1 MQPISIQ
8 QLVIDSLATLSNDLH
23 NKVDQTLSQLETQQS
38 QTIDS
43 LIQKQLALMLPN
55 LYQQLLTHLNQQ
67 IDQKTQQHNQQITDY
82 LDELDKLQTAE
93 IATLKKGQEEFQNL
107 QDKIQST
114 LSHLDSIQPVDESKF
129 ESSLTDLKAS
139 IKTLQS
145 SISQSNSEQ
154 QSLESLISEL
164 ETLKTD
170 LVDKVSELTKLQS
183 DLTSYTMQ
191 LKVSIRPS
199 HLPPF

>member
-23 NKVDQTLSQLETQQS
+23 NKVDRTLSQLETQQS

-82 LDELDKLQTAE
+82 LDELDKLQKSE
-93 IATLKKGQEEFQNL
+93 VETLKKGQEEFQNL

-129 ESSLTDLKAS
+129 ESSLTDLKNS
-139 IKTLQS
+139 IQMLKTS
-145 SISQSNSEQ
+145 TSESNSEQ

-164 ETLKTD
+164 EKLKTD
-170 LVDKVSELTKLQS
+170 MTTKVSELTQLQS
-183 DLTSYTMQ
+183 DLANYAAQ
-191 LKVSIRPS
+191 LRQ
-199 HLPPF
+199 LLG

>member
-1 MQPISIQ
+1 MSTMQPISIQ

-23 NKVDQTLSQLETQQS
+23 NKVDRTLSQLETQQS

-82 LDELDKLQTAE
+82 LDELDKLQKSE
-93 IATLKKGQEEFQNL
+93 VETLKKGQEEFQNL

-129 ESSLTDLKAS
+129 ESSLTDLKNS
-139 IKTLQS
+139 IQMLKTS
-145 SISQSNSEQ
+145 TSESNSEQ

-164 ETLKTD
+164 EKLKTD
-170 LVDKVSELTKLQS
+170 MTTKVSELTQLQS
-183 DLTSYTMQ
+183 DLANYAAQ
-191 LKVSIRPS
+191 LRQ
-199 HLPPF
+199 LLG

>member
-82 LDELDKLQTAE
+82 LDELDKLQKSE
-93 IATLKKGQEEFQNL
+93 VETLKKGQEEFQNL

-129 ESSLTDLKAS
+129 ESSLTDLKNS
-139 IKTLQS
+139 IQTLK
-145 SISQSNSEQ
+145 ISTSESNSEQ

-164 ETLKTD
+164 EKLKTD
-170 LVDKVSELTKLQS
+170 MTTKVSELTQLQS
-183 DLTSYTMQ
+183 DLANYAAQ
-191 LKVSIRPS
+191 LRQ
-199 HLPPF
+199 LLG

>member
-23 NKVDQTLSQLETQQS
+23 NKVDRTLSQLETQQS

-67 IDQKTQQHNQQITDY
+67 INQKTQQHNQQITDY
-82 LDELDKLQTAE
+82 LDELNKLQTAE

-114 LSHLDSIQPVDESKF
+114 LTRLDVIQIVDESKF
-129 ESSLTDLKAS
+129 ESSLTDLKNS
-139 IKTLQS
+139 IQTLKTS
-145 SISQSNSEQ
+145 TSESNSEQ
-154 QSLESLISEL
+154 QSLGNLISEL
-164 ETLKTD
+164 EKLKTD
-170 LVDKVSELTKLQS
+170 MTKTLASLKQQQQALADSLLQFQP
-183 DLTSYTMQ
+183 L
-191 LKVSIRPS
+191 LKP
-199 HLPPF
+199 

>member
-67 IDQKTQQHNQQITDY
+67 INQKTQQHNQQINEY
-82 LDELDKLQTAE
+82 LNELDKLQTAE
-93 IATLKKGQEEFQNL
+93 IETLKKGQEEFQNL

-129 ESSLTDLKAS
+129 ESSLTDLKNS
-139 IKTLQS
+139 IQMLKTS
-145 SISQSNSEQ
+145 TSESNSEQ

-164 ETLKTD
+164 EKLKTD
-170 LVDKVSELTKLQS
+170 MTKTLASLKQQQQALADSLLQFQP
-183 DLTSYTMQ
+183 L
-191 LKVSIRPS
+191 LKP
-199 HLPPF
+199 

>member
-1 MQPISIQ
+1 MSTMQPISIQ

-67 IDQKTQQHNQQITDY
+67 IDQKTQQHNQQINEY
-82 LDELDKLQTAE
+82 LNELDKLQKSE
-93 IATLKKGQEEFQNL
+93 VETLKKGQEEFQNL

-114 LSHLDSIQPVDESKF
+114 LTRLDVIQIVDESKF
-129 ESSLTDLKAS
+129 ESSLTDLKNS
-139 IKTLQS
+139 IQTLKTS
-145 SISQSNSEQ
+145 TSESNSEQ

-170 LVDKVSELTKLQS
+170 MTKTLASLKQQQQALADSLLQFQP
-183 DLTSYTMQ
+183 L
-191 LKVSIRPS
+191 LKP
-199 HLPPF
+199 